1 MSKEPAVVG
10 NYITGKLSV
19 HLGPNVARM
28 AVKAF
33 AQKAV
38 NRKPEELTDADLP
51 HLIEAMRP
59 MLTVMIG
66 KAPGEAVLAE
76 ISREYRLSG

>member
-1 MSKEPAVVG
+1 MSDSRSIADFVAAR
-10 NYITGKLSV
+10 IAV

-38 NRKPEELTDADLP
+38 NRKPEELTLTDLP
-51 HLIEAMRP
+51 RLIESMRP

-66 KAPGEAVLAE
+66 REPGEVVLAD
-76 ISREYRLSG
+76 IAKEYGLPR

>member
-1 MSKEPAVVG
+1 MREPVSEVV
-10 NYITGKLSV
+10 TRKLSV

-38 NRKPEELTDADLP
+38 ARTPEELTAAEVPQLV
-51 HLIEAMRP
+51 EALRP
-59 MLTVMIG
+59 MLVVMIG
-66 KAPGEAVLAE
+66 KSPSEAVLAE
-76 ISREYRLSG
+76 ITRDCAV

>member
-1 MSKEPAVVG
+1 MSDQGSVIG
-10 NYITGKLSV
+10 NFVANKLAV

-38 NRKPEELTDADLP
+38 NRKPDELTNADLP
-51 HLIEAMRP
+51 QLMAAMRP

-66 KAPGEAVLAE
+66 KDPGEAVLQE
-76 ISREYRLSG
+76 ISREYRIQL